1 MTKTAVVLF
10 NLGGP
15 DSPDAVRPFLFNLFR
30 DRAILNLPTVF
41 RLPLAWLIAKR
52 RFKVAQHIYAR
63 IGGSSPLL
71 AETRAQANALAAAL
85 GPDARVFIAMRYW
98 HPLTGA
104 TAAEVAA
111 WKPDRVVLLPL
122 YPQYS
127 TTTTQSSVAAWH
139 AEAARAGLA
148 APTHTV
154 CCYPTQ
160 AGMIAAQAD
169 GVQAALK
176 KAGEGAR
183 VLFSA
188 HGLPKKI
195 AKHGDPYATHVEMTA
210 AAIVDVLVEEHGHR
224 SLDSR
229 VCYQSRVGP
238 VEWLGP
244 YTDDEI
250 RKAGAEGK
258 ALVVVPIAFVSE
270 HSETLVELDMDYR
283 DLAAQVGVPNYQRA
297 PTVGVH
303 PRFIEGL
310 AHLVHAG
317 LASDRDLTSDQGGR
331 ICPGACYACP
341 QRS

>member
-15 DSPDAVRPFLFNLFR
+15 DSPAAVRPFLFNLFR
-30 DRAILNLPTVF
+30 DRAILNMPLPF
-41 RLPLAWLIAKR
+41 RLLLAWLIAKR

-71 AETRAQANALAAAL
+71 AETRAQATALGAAL
-85 GPDARVFIAMRYW
+85 GPDARVFVAMRYW
-98 HPLTGA
+98 HPMTRA
-104 TAAEVAA
+104 TVAEVAA
-111 WKPDRVVLLPL
+111 WKPERVVLLPL

-127 TTTTQSSVAAWH
+127 TTTTQSSFAAWR
-139 AEAARAGLA
+139 AEAARQGLT
-148 APTHTV
+148 APTHAV
-154 CCYPTQ
+154 CCYPTL
-160 AGMIAAQAD
+160 AGLIAAQAD
-169 GVQAALK
+169 SVQAALK

-188 HGLPKKI
+188 HGLPKRI
-195 AKHGDPYATHVEMTA
+195 AKRGDPYATHVEMTA
-210 AAIVDVLVEEHGHR
+210 AAIVSALIEVHGHR

-229 VCYQSRVGP
+229 ICYQSRVGR

-250 RKAGAEGK
+250 RKAGAENK

-283 DLAAQVGVPNYQRA
+283 SLAAEVGVPNYQRA

-303 PRFIEGL
+303 PHFIESL

-317 LASDRDLTSDQGGR
+317 LASERALTSEHGAR